1 MAIFSRTHRAMT
13 FVVTVT
19 AAALLA
25 GTVAAGEP
33 ITIAGA
39 ATPAEEAPESAPIAG
54 MDAAPPPD
62 KFKIAATWRT
72 RLEMWDFFEPSGAGG
87 ANNTYNFLGNDLRVS
102 AAWTDDWFDVFV
114 EGQSVILA
122 ELPSHAVGT
131 SAEGPLGLGAVYR
144 ANNNDDDFDASGYL
158 RQASLK
164 LKKLGVRGLSLKGGR
179 QVFSDGKE
187 AIPADPTL
195 AWLQNTRIAER
206 LIGPFDFSYAGR
218 SFDSA
223 LVNYTHGALNVTGFY
238 GKPTQ
243 GGFNINGMD
252 QIDEI
257 DLAYG
262 SVNLNHPEFAG
273 NTAARLFYI
282 YYADDRAL
290 LKVDNRPL
298 DERQADTGNIGI
310 HTIGGD
316 VLQLVPT
323 GIGPI
328 DLLGWFAYQAGEWG
342 VQDHSAWSLAIEAG
356 IQPAD
361 LPWKPW
367 IRAGFNMGSGDD
379 NAGDGDHES
388 FFQVLPTPR
397 LYSLST
403 FYNLMNSE
411 DIFAQVIVK
420 PMAGLVWRT
429 DFHVLRLSEDDDLW
443 YFGGGATREKR
454 NAGFGFGGR
463 PSSGKNSLME
473 VLETQVSYNWN
484 DYIATT
490 VYYGHGFG
498 EDVVEAGFSGK
509 SANFGFLE
517 VTLKLPPM

>member
-1 MAIFSRTHRAMT
+1 MAKILETFTAARAAS
-13 FVVTVT
+13 TVLALLLAASPAASQT
-19 AAALLA
+19 AAAPA
-25 GTVAAGEP
+25 D
-33 ITIAGA
+33 GA
-39 ATPAEEAPESAPIAG
+39 RA
-54 MDAAPPPD
+54 D
-62 KFKIAATWRT
+62 KFKISASWRS
-72 RLEMWDFFEPSGAGG
+72 RLEMWDFFEPSAAAG
-87 ANNTYNFLGNDLRVS
+87 ANNNYQFYGSDLRVG
-102 AAWTDDWFDVFV
+102 AGWYDDAFDVFV
-114 EGQSVILA
+114 EGQGVLLA
-122 ELPSHAVGT
+122 GLPGNAVGT
-131 SAEGPLGLGAVYR
+131 PAEGPLGGGAVYR
-144 ANNNDDDFDASGYL
+144 LNNSNDDLEGSVYV

-164 LKKLGVRGLSLKGGR
+164 LKKLGVKGLSLKGGR

-187 AIPADPTL
+187 AVPADPSL

-206 LIGPFDFSYAGR
+206 LIGPFDFTYPGR

-223 LVNYTHGALNVTGFY
+223 LATYSRGAVTATGFY

-243 GGFNINGMD
+243 GGFNVDGMD

-257 DLAYG
+257 NLSYG
-262 SVNLNHPEFAG
+262 SLNLNSPDFAK
-273 NTAARLFYI
+273 NTAARLFHI
-282 YYADDRAL
+282 YYDDNRAL

-298 DERQADTGNIGI
+298 ADRQADTADIAI

-328 DLLGWFAYQAGEWG
+328 DLLGWFAWQAGDWG
-342 VQDHSAWSLAIEAG
+342 TLDHCAWAFAVEAG
-356 IQPAD
+356 IQPTT

-367 IRAGFNMGSGDD
+367 FRVGFDMGSGDD

-388 FFQVLPTPR
+388 FFQIMPTPR
-397 LYSLST
+397 QYSLST

-411 DIFAQVIVK
+411 DIFAQVILK
-420 PMAGLVWRT
+420 PIAGLVWRT

-454 NAGFGFGGR
+454 NPGFGFGAR
-463 PSSGKNSLME
+463 PSGGESSLME
-473 VLETQVSYNWN
+473 VLETQISYTWN

-498 EDVVEAGFSGK
+498 EDVVGADFTNK
-509 SANFGFLE
+509 DANYGFLE
-517 VTLKLPPM
+517 ITLKLPPI